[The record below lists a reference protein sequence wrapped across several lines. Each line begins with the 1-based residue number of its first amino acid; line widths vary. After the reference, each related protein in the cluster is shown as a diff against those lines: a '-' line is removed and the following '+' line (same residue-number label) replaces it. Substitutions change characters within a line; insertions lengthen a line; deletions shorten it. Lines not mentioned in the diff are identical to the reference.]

1 MYPFTILVADE
12 DEEFRS
18 FLVTVLQDQGFSVSV
33 AESGKEV
40 VERIQKDKPRLIIT
54 DLLLPDIAG
63 DALCRTIKEN
73 AELRDIILFILSSS
87 TDLETKLACIASGAN
102 EYLTKPIEVRELIAR
117 IHGFIRMI
125 DQLKSSPV
133 PASQPPE
140 NTPVLFS
147 KVEIPE
153 RDKTHGTVELIG
165 VPSLS
170 ESFGKIKPRYGI
182 YRVEN
187 LIGSGAMGHVFKAY
201 DEPLDRYVA
210 VKILSKKLSNSP
222 EFVERFRREAKL
234 LASINHPGIAFIY
247 SFGEQEG
254 EHYFAMQWCP
264 GGSLSGM
271 IRSKQRVEV
280 LPAID
285 IILQCAQ
292 ALSAASKKGVVH
304 RDVKPSNI
312 LFDENQHVK
321 IVDFGIAF
329 AQNSSARLTQV
340 QEFLGTPSFMAPEQ
354 AQSSTVDHRADVYSL
369 GITLYYMLYGKLPF
383 KAESAI
389 EMVVKHSSEAFP
401 AFEDLGGTVP
411 RQVYSIIE
419 KMTQKNSELRY
430 PDYPSLIED
439 LENTRNALLRQSLW
453 KIPKAFDVSQIPALQ
468 STNAFELLSNVY
480 RKGTSGVMTFRWS
493 SLQKKFLVR
502 QREIILFEST
512 QQDENIW
519 NWLVQK
525 EVLKKE
531 DITSGTPNDLEKSLN
546 RFLLNNT
553 FTMESFKTS
562 YRELMNRALTQIFF
576 WPVCEGE
583 FSAAT
588 LEHDAFTTIRITD
601 VLLEAAR
608 NLIDLSSVKA
618 SLMENANI
626 VRTGTFEQVLST
638 LNLRPEESFLAS
650 RFDGSDT
657 TLNTL
662 HLLTGLSDEVISRF
676 VYALDKMG
684 AVEFRKVEP
693 RVATPRRMTESQRLA
708 PQRTYDKMPVRES
721 TSTRVSESHPGK
733 VFDSGRVTDSHPKK
747 VAESN
752 PAKPAVTSSS
762 ASPSSSSSRLEEKF
776 GSATGV
782 GRRLVDPPSTSHPSA
797 EEEKKEGTPPGGTF
811 VRMEVQKSEKKME
824 EEHHIKVAEQFYR
837 LAEEKMQELDYW
849 KVTQLC
855 RQAIKNNP
863 TESKY
868 YHLMAVAYAQHPRF
882 GKDAEQCFY
891 KALEMDPWNPDYHV
905 DLARFYQHQGL
916 PMRAINQVKK
926 ALKIAPEHR
935 AANDLFANL
944 SSKKK

>member
-1 MYPFTILVADE
+1 MYPFTILVVDE

-18 FLVTVLQDQGFSVSV
+18 FLVTVLQDEGFSVSV
-33 AESGKEV
+33 AESGKEILD
-40 VERIQKDKPRLIIT
+40 RIQKDKPRLIIT
-54 DLLLPDIAG
+54 DLILKDMAG
-63 DALCRTIKEN
+63 DALCRTLKEDP
-73 AELRDIILFILSSS
+73 ALRDIIIIILSSS

-102 EYLTKPIEVRELIAR
+102 EFLTKPIEVRELTAR
-117 IHGFIRMI
+117 IRGFIRMI
-125 DQLKSSPV
+125 DELKNSPI
-133 PASQPPE
+133 PPSKAQE
-140 NTPVLFS
+140 ATPILFAKS
-147 KVEIPE
+147 EIPE
-153 RDKTHGTVELIG
+153 KDRTHGTVELIG

-264 GGSLSGM
+264 GGSLSAL

-285 IILQCAQ
+285 IILQCAH

-329 AQNSSARLTQV
+329 AQNASARLTQV

-354 AQSSTVDHRADVYSL
+354 AQSSTVDQRADIYSL
-369 GITLYYMLYGKLPF
+369 GITFYYMLFGKLPF

-411 RQVYSIIE
+411 RQVYTVIE
-419 KMTQKNSELRY
+419 KMTHKSPENRY
-430 PDYPSLIED
+430 SDYPSLIEE

-453 KIPKAFDVSQIPALQ
+453 KIPKAYDVSPNPSMR
-468 STNAFELLSNVY
+468 STNAFDLFSDIY
-480 RKGTSGVMTFRWS
+480 RQGTSGVMTFRWS
-493 SLQKKFLVR
+493 SLQKKFLIR
-502 QREIILFEST
+502 QREFILFEST

-531 DITSGTPNDLEKSLN
+531 EISSATTEDLEKALN

-562 YRELMNRALTQIFF
+562 YRELMNRALTQVFF
-576 WPVCEGE
+576 WPVCDGE
-583 FSAAT
+583 FAAAT

-601 VLLEAAR
+601 ILLEAAR

-618 SLMENANI
+618 HLTESANI

-650 RFDGSDT
+650 RFDGSDI

-662 HLLTGLSDEVISRF
+662 HLLTGLSEEVISRF
-676 VYALDKMG
+676 VYALEKMG
-684 AVEFRKVEP
+684 AIEFKKVEQK
-693 RVATPRRMTESQRLA
+693 VSSSRRMTEPPR
-708 PQRTYDKMPVRES
+708 PTPPRTYDKNPVRES
-721 TSTRVSESHPGK
+721 TSIRVTESNPGRI
-733 VFDSGRVTDSHPKK
+733 FDSGKVSDSQARKRLS
-747 VAESN
+747 ESN
-752 PAKPAVTSSS
+752 PGKQQPA
-762 ASPSSSSSRLEEKF
+762 PSSSSARLEETF
-776 GSATGV
+776 GVTGM
-782 GRRLVDPPSTSHPSA
+782 GRRLVEPPATSHPSV
-797 EEEKKEGTPPGGTF
+797 EDDKKETGKSGSNL
-811 VRMEVQKSEKKME
+811 VRMEVQKSERKME

-837 LAEEKMQELDYW
+837 LAEEKMTELDYW

-935 AANDLFANL
+935 AANELFNNL
-944 SSKKK
+944 NSKKK